1 MRIAVPILFVLLAI
15 SPLLAQN
22 YTIYHTGNSK
32 DTTTQAQGGICMMG
46 GSSEDDN
53 AMRWFLQ
60 RAEGGDILVLR
71 SSGSNGYNNYLYS
84 KLGVKVNS
92 VETIVC
98 NNKNAS
104 FESYI
109 HEKMA
114 GAEAIWFAGGD
125 QGEYVRYW
133 RGTPIDS
140 LVRDAI
146 SRRNIVVGG
155 TSAGMAIMGKY
166 IYTGRNG
173 SVTSAEALA
182 NPYNTRVTIDSA
194 RFMDNRFLENVI
206 TDTHYDS
213 PDRRGRHITFM
224 ARILTDWASE
234 SRGIACDEY
243 TAVCIDENG
252 IARVFGEYPTSN
264 DNAYFLRPNC
274 GLSDYTP
281 ETCAKGQPLQWL
293 HSKKAVWVY
302 KVKGNKEG
310 SNTFDLNDWITG
322 NGGEWE
328 DWYVDQGVLA
338 MQPTDQV
345 DCTPLETYDN
355 QQSDIRIFPNPTSSL
370 LTLES
375 SGRRISD
382 VFLLDLQ
389 GNILKR
395 GNLLDTSIVF
405 DVTELVSGI
414 YFLRIVTEK
423 GIAIRRVVKM

>member
-1 MRIAVPILFVLLAI
+1 M
-15 SPLLAQN
+15 
-22 YTIYHTGNSK
+22 
-32 DTTTQAQGGICMMG
+32 
-46 GSSEDDN
+46 
-53 AMRWFLQ
+53 
-60 RAEGGDILVLR
+60 
-71 SSGSNGYNNYLYS
+71 
-84 KLGVKVNS
+84 
-92 VETIVC
+92 
-98 NNKNAS
+98 
-104 FESYI
+104 
-109 HEKMA
+109 
-114 GAEAIWFAGGD
+114 
-125 QGEYVRYW
+125 RYW

-281 ETCAKGQPLQWL
+281 EACAKGQPLQWL
-293 HSKKAVWVY
+293 HSKRQYGCTRSKAIR
-302 KVKGNKEG
+302 KAAIP
-310 SNTFDLNDWITG
+310 STSTTG
-322 NGGEWE
+322 LPVMAANGKIG
-328 DWYVDQGVLA
+328 
-338 MQPTDQV
+338 
-345 DCTPLETYDN
+345 
-355 QQSDIRIFPNPTSSL
+355 
-370 LTLES
+370 
-375 SGRRISD
+375 
-382 VFLLDLQ
+382 
-389 GNILKR
+389 
-395 GNLLDTSIVF
+395 TSIRVF
-405 DVTELVSGI
+405 WQCSRQIRWIVHRWKLMITNSLI
-414 YFLRIVTEK
+414 YASFPIPHP
-423 GIAIRRVVKM
+423 AC